1 MPDFST
7 TDAERTRDACYEV
20 LREYQ
25 LPGLAIGVVEG
36 DDIVYA
42 ESFGFAEIK
51 RRREMSITH
60 RQRIGSISK
69 TMTALL
75 IMSLVEQDRLRLDS
89 KLVDLFPQLAFV
101 GEGDSSSLTIQHLL
115 THSGGIGEAPTRAL
129 LDKPLAALWSDS
141 PDLLPPEE
149 RYPDGI
155 EVETDPGT
163 KWAYA
168 NHGFGLLG
176 DLLTRLEEKPLA
188 DLFRDRIFRP
198 LAMRDSDI
206 RDKPHHSL
214 APGYHRAITDP
225 ERRARGGVDL
235 WYSDE
240 PAEDEVNLRGQYIYI
255 PVPAAG
261 SVQSTVRDMARYA
274 SVLLRRGEGL
284 VEEQTFA
291 TMVAAQWEPDP
302 RLASVGLSFMRGS
315 HFGVRSF
322 GHGGGVSGGWNS
334 EMSIF
339 PERNLAVL
347 IHFNLDDESTGP
359 ARSRLL
365 QAVLDGSIAPPL
377 DEPIDGALATQ
388 AAGTYEAEPG
398 ELTNTRIRWT
408 TGRLTIAA
416 EDDGLLL
423 RSRRGAWTEGVPL
436 RTPDPAD
443 PTLLRVMDG
452 SVEPVHLV
460 LTRGEAGRVDGLLLD
475 RCVRMVRATDPA

>member
-7 TDAERTRDACYEV
+7 AAAERTRDACYEV
-20 LREYQ
+20 LRDYQ

-42 ESFGFAEIK
+42 EGFGFADIK
-51 RRREMSITH
+51 QRREMSITH
-60 RQRIGSISK
+60 RQRVGSISK

-75 IMSLVEQDRLRLDS
+75 IMSLVEQGQLRLDS
-89 KLVDLFPQLAFV
+89 KIVELFPKLPFV
-101 GEGDSSSLTIQHLL
+101 GDGDASSLTIQHLL

-129 LDKPLAALWSDS
+129 LDHPLAALWSDS

-155 EVETDPGT
+155 EIEVDPGT

-176 DLLTRLEEKPLA
+176 DLLVRLEGKPLA

-225 ERRARGGVDL
+225 ERRTRGGVDL
-235 WYSDE
+235 WYSDD

-274 SVLLRRGEGL
+274 SVLLRRGEGI
-284 VEEQTFA
+284 VDEQTFA
-291 TMVAAQWEPDP
+291 MMVAPQWEPDP
-302 RLASVGLSFMRGS
+302 RLASVGLSFMRGT
-315 HFGVRSF
+315 HFGQRSF

-334 EMSIF
+334 EMTIF
-339 PERNLAVL
+339 PERNRAIL

-359 ARSRLL
+359 ARSRLI
-365 QAVLDGSIAPPL
+365 QAVLDGSTAPAP
-377 DEPIDGALATQ
+377 DDPIDETMAAH

-416 EDDGLLL
+416 KDGGLQLS
-423 RSRRGAWTEGVPL
+423 SRRGTWTDGVPL
-436 RTPDPAD
+436 RAPDPAD
-443 PTLLRVMDG
+443 PSLLRVMDG
-452 SVEPVHLV
+452 AVEPVNLV
-460 LTRGEAGRVDGLLLD
+460 LTRDDAGAIDGLLLD
-475 RCVRMVRATDPA
+475 RCVRMVRAVDPA